1 MRYMYV
7 YLLSQKNG
15 DGIKLKRAP
24 AVPSGRVARVG
35 RVGARSVCF
44 GSSARLRAA
53 ARSDVVFR
61 FILDSGHHPSF
72 IMRCPY
78 LSQSN
83 KQIVEYLCLR
93 VFGRPNWR
101 LPWAPGALGLTL
113 L

>member
-7 YLLSQKNG
+7 YLLSQKIG
-15 DGIKLKRAP
+15 DGTKFKRAP

-35 RVGARSVCF
+35 
-44 GSSARLRAA
+44 SARL
-53 ARSDVVFR
+53 ARPLRGAIGCDVVFR

-83 KQIVEYLCLR
+83 KQIVECLCLR

>member
-24 AVPSGRVARVG
+24 AVPSGRVG
-35 RVGARSVCF
+35 RVGARSVSF
-44 GSSARLRAA
+44 ALARPLGCA

-83 KQIVEYLCLR
+83 KQIVECLCLR

>member
-7 YLLSQKNG
+7 YLLSQKIG
-15 DGIKLKRAP
+15 DGTKFKRAP

-35 RVGARSVCF
+35 
-44 GSSARLRAA
+44 SARLARAA
-53 ARSDVVFR
+53 ARRDRMRICDVVFR